1 MEIGYAG
8 ALLGGM
14 AALFSPCAAMLLP
27 SFFAVAFGSSRSR
40 LLGRTGLFYV
50 GLLVTLVPLG
60 LAAGSLGVLLA
71 THRST
76 IALVGGALLVVLGL
90 LLVLGVNLP
99 VPGLRSK
106 GGTGPVAVIALG
118 ATYGLAG
125 ACTGPLLGAVLTMAA
140 VGGSPIYGAMLLALF
155 GAGMV
160 VPLLVLALLWDRF
173 SLGEKLKPREIAL
186 GPIRTTVW
194 GLVSGVLFI
203 GIGLLF
209 LLSDATGAL
218 GGLLDARGQLALE
231 NGLRNFAADIP
242 DVVVLLV
249 VGAVAVLLVWLVGRA
264 RARR

>member
-27 SFFAVAFGSSRSR
+27 SFFAVAFGASRSR

-76 IALVGGALLVVLGL
+76 IALVGGVLLVVLGVL
-90 LLVLGVNLP
+90 LALGVDLP

-140 VGGSPIYGAMLLALF
+140 VGGSPVYGAVLLALF

-173 SLGEKLKPREIAL
+173 SLGEKLKPREVVL
-186 GPIRTTVW
+186 GPVSTTVW

-231 NGLRNFAADIP
+231 NNLRGFAAGIP
-242 DVVVLLV
+242 DVVVLLA